1 MLVRCLAMMRGGGET
16 RHLAWAREL
25 IAAGVHVD
33 FITGRPL
40 FGRSRYTITEVPVT
54 VLRSPYTR
62 EFVYRWQRR
71 QGFGRLTM
79 SVLRADESW
88 FCRLAWKQILSRP
101 DKPDIVHA
109 HALPQA
115 ARFRQAGIPVVVNLP
130 GEPNLHDVADLRTA
144 DALVADGWAAT
155 QLPAKLGRPVTR
167 VVKGIDAAL
176 FRPDGPSVRQPLRL
190 TGRRVVVAVSRFVPI
205 KNVRLLV
212 DAIAIVRQRI
222 PNVHLLAVGDGPEH
236 HHVASRVAEHDLRD
250 CVTLVGSVSHADTPA
265 YYRAGDVFALSSE
278 FDNSPNAVLEAMACG
293 LPIVATDSGGVREFV
308 DDSSS
313 GAIVPTGDARALADA
328 LERYLANPEL
338 ARKAG
343 DHNRRKAST
352 EFSWPESARQL
363 REVYRT
369 TIESRR
375 RTTATSA

>member
-176 FRPDGPSVRQPLRL
+176 FRPDG
-190 TGRRVVVAVSRFVPI
+190 RRFVSRC
-205 KNVRLLV
+205 
-212 DAIAIVRQRI
+212 A
-222 PNVHLLAVGDGPEH
+222 
-236 HHVASRVAEHDLRD
+236 
-250 CVTLVGSVSHADTPA
+250 
-265 YYRAGDVFALSSE
+265 
-278 FDNSPNAVLEAMACG
+278 
-293 LPIVATDSGGVREFV
+293 
-308 DDSSS
+308 
-313 GAIVPTGDARALADA
+313 
-328 LERYLANPEL
+328 
-338 ARKAG
+338 
-343 DHNRRKAST
+343 
-352 EFSWPESARQL
+352 
-363 REVYRT
+363 
-369 TIESRR
+369 
-375 RTTATSA
+375 

>member
-1 MLVRCLAMMRGGGET
+1 MKAGFAGWRGN
-16 RHLAWAREL
+16 R
-25 IAAGVHVD
+25 
-33 FITGRPL
+33 F
-40 FGRSRYTITEVPVT
+40 
-54 VLRSPYTR
+54 
-62 EFVYRWQRR
+62 
-71 QGFGRLTM
+71 
-79 SVLRADESW
+79 
-88 FCRLAWKQILSRP
+88 SRP

-115 ARFRQAGIPVVVNLP
+115 ARFRQADIPVVVNLP

-144 DALVADGWAAT
+144 DALIADGWAAT

-212 DAIAIVRQRI
+212 DAIAIVRQRV
-222 PNVHLLAVGDGPEH
+222 PNVHLLVVGDGPEH
-236 HHVASRVAEHDLRD
+236 RHVASRVAEHDLRD
-250 CVTLVGSVSHADTPA
+250 CVTLVGSVAHADTPA
-265 YYRAGDVFALSSE
+265 YYRAGDVFGLSSE

-293 LPIVATDSGGVREFV
+293 LPIVATDSGGVRDFV
-308 DDSSS
+308 EDSSS
-313 GAIVPTGDARALADA
+313 GAIVPTGDAPALADA

-338 ARKAG
+338 ARQAG

-352 EFSWPESARQL
+352 EFSSARERASTSRGLSDDDRIAPPHDRDLDMKVAL
-363 REVYRT
+363 RDDDTSFFTAPASLEQVYAGIWDRVPVCLAVVPFA
-369 TIESRR
+369 IGYRQPGIPREHWHSGESFPLEHNVELVNSC
-375 RTTATSA
+375 AS